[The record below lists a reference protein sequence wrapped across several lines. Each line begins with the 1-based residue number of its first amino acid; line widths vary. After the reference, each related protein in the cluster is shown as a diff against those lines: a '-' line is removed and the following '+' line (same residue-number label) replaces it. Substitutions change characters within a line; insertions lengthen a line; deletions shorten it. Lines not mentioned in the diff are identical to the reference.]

1 MVAIEGAIAQPSQK
15 TLRAREKLE
24 EKLKKE
30 QITEEAL
37 KKTVEGIHKWIA
49 DNAQNRV
56 RVETEEMGL
65 FNGNK
70 DAAAV
75 SKKVAALASSLL
87 QNGEIR

>member
-1 MVAIEGAIAQPSQK
+1 MIAEESIQIRRS
-15 TLRAREKLE
+15 RAKLAD
-24 EKLKKE
+24 KLAE
-30 QITEEAL
+30 QEITPEAL
-37 KKTVEGIHKWIA
+37 KKTVAGIHKWIA

-56 RVETEEMGL
+56 RVETGEMRL

-75 SKKVAALASSLL
+75 SKRVAALASSLL